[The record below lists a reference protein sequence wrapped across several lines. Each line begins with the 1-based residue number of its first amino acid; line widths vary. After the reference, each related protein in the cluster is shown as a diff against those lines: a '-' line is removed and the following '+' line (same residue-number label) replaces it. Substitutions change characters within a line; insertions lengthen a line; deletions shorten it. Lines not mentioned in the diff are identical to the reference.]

1 MDQIE
6 KRVWGY
12 CRCGGADQTD
22 IENQVEQLK
31 QYAESCGY
39 TLSGYTVGHGSSLEP
54 DSPDMAEIERA
65 AKEYAADTLL
75 INAASRLSRK
85 TVELLGSLKYIA
97 QIPMNVECVNG
108 TDLSADSPFKDS
120 VLAMSECMGSVGP
133 EYEAKYEE
141 DYELDLNDGSEE
153 LGR

>member
-31 QYAESCGY
+31 QYAKACGY
-39 TLSGYTVGHGSSLEP
+39 TFLGYTVGHGSCLEL

-75 INAASRLSRK
+75 INDASRLSRK
-85 TVELLGSLKYIA
+85 TDKLLGSLKYIA
-97 QIPMNVECVNG
+97 QIPMNVECANG
-108 TDLSADSPFKDS
+108 TNLSVDGPFKDIVIAMAECLRS
-120 VLAMSECMGSVGP
+120 VRP
-133 EYEAKYEE
+133 EYEAEYDD
-141 DYELDLNDGSEE
+141 DYEFDLNDNGEE

>member
-1 MDQIE
+1 MEQIE

-39 TLSGYTVGHGSSLEP
+39 TLLGYTMGHGSGLEPNSLE
-54 DSPDMAEIERA
+54 MAEIERA
-65 AKEYAADTLL
+65 AKEHAAYTLL
-75 INAASRLSRK
+75 INDVSRLSRK
-85 TVELLGSLKYIA
+85 IDKLLGLLEYIA

-108 TDLSADSPFKDS
+108 TDLSADGPFKDI
-120 VLAMSECMGSVGP
+120 VMVMSECMRSVRP

-141 DYELDLNDGSEE
+141 DYELDLNDDSEE

>member
-12 CRCGGADQTD
+12 CRCGRADQTD

-31 QYAESCGY
+31 QYAKSCGY
-39 TLSGYTVGHGSSLEP
+39 TFLGYTVGHGSGLEL
-54 DSPDMAEIERA
+54 DSPGMTEIEMA
-65 AKEYAADTLL
+65 AKEYEAYTLL
-75 INAASRLSRK
+75 INDASRLSRK
-85 TVELLGSLKYIA
+85 TDKLLGSLKYIA
-97 QIPMNVECVNG
+97 QIPMNVECANG
-108 TDLSADSPFKDS
+108 ADLSADSPFKDI
-120 VLAMSECMGSVGP
+120 VMAMSECMRSVGP